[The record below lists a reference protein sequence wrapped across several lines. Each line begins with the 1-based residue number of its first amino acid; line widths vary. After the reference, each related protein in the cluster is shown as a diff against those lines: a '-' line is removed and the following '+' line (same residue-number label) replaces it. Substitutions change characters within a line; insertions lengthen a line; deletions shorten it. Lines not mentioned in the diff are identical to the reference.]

1 VNAHRGALP
10 DGLIDAAAVAP
21 GSAFEAVADVVVI
34 GSGAAGAAAAKR
46 LTDAGLEVIVVE
58 EGPWVPPSEYK
69 RDTWGAF
76 QQLWRD
82 GGFQAARGQIFLPIL
97 QGVAVGGSTP
107 INGAIVHRL
116 PPSILATWQS
126 EHGWDA
132 DAFGADALERTYAEL
147 DALLSVASAPEHVL
161 GGNNLRMRAGCEAMG
176 IEHHAIRRNVVGC
189 DGSVRCLQGCPKGRK
204 QSMNVTFIPD
214 ALRKG
219 ARVLARCRVDKIVPR
234 AQHPDR
240 WLGVHAT
247 FRIDGRHHASA
258 RLLARRAVVVAASAI
273 QTPQLLAASGI
284 GRTTRLVGERL
295 QCHPG
300 SSVMGVFDEPV
311 GMWFGATQGYE
322 SVHWWDERMKFETVG
337 MPIEVAGARMPGFGA
352 PLVRRI
358 AEFGHVAQWGVQ
370 IRARAHGR
378 VRRRFW
384 GTDIAY
390 DLTTEDVRTLKLGL
404 DRAMQMM
411 FAAGA
416 RRVYPGVHG
425 MPEEITSVDAIA
437 ALHEL
442 PDTPRLFHGIA
453 SHMFGTATMGR
464 DARSGVVGPDLQ
476 CFDAPGVFVL
486 DSSVFPTN
494 MGVNPAHTISAV
506 AWLSAARIADDA

>member
-1 VNAHRGALP
+1 MNAAFDGVP
-10 DGLIDAAAVAP
+10 DGLVDAASVPA
-21 GSAFEAVADVVVI
+21 GRTYEATADVVVI
-34 GSGAAGAAAAKR
+34 GSGAAGAAAAKA
-46 LTDAGLEVIVVE
+46 LTDAGLEVVIVE
-58 EGPWVPPSEYK
+58 EGPWVPPSAYK

-107 INGAIVHRL
+107 INGAIVHRI
-116 PPSILATWQS
+116 PEPILAGWQS
-126 EHGWDA
+126 EHGWDTER
-132 DAFGADALERTYAEL
+132 FGATALARAYDQL
-147 DALLSVASAPEHVL
+147 DALLSVAPAPEHVL
-161 GGNNLRMRAGCEAMG
+161 GGNNLRMRDACEAMG
-176 IEHHAIRRNVVGC
+176 IEHHAIRRNVRGC

-219 ARVLARCRVDKIVPR
+219 ARLLARCRVDKIAPR
-234 AQHPDR
+234 TAHPDR
-240 WLGVHAT
+240 WLSVLGS
-247 FRIDGRHHASA
+247 FRIDGRRHAPV
-258 RLLARRAVVVAASAI
+258 RLYAKRAVVVAASAI

-284 GRTTRLVGERL
+284 GRSSRRVGERL

-300 SSVMGVFDEPV
+300 SSVMGVFDTPV
-311 GMWFGATQGYE
+311 EMWFGATQGYE

-337 MPIEVAGARMPGFGA
+337 MPIEVAGARMPGFGV
-352 PLVRRI
+352 PLMRRI

-390 DLTTEDVRTLKLGL
+390 DLTTEDVRSLKLGL

-416 RRVYPGVHG
+416 RRVYPGIHG
-425 MPEEITSVDAIA
+425 MPEEIRSVDEIA
-437 ALHEL
+437 RLHDL

-464 DARSGVVGPDLQ
+464 DPRTGVVGPDLQ
-476 CFDAPGVFVL
+476 CFDAPGVYVV

-494 MGVNPAHTISAV
+494 LGVNPAHTISTF
-506 AWLSAARIADDA
+506 AWLAAEQIADAS